1 MMQLKSNLQ
10 IAANNLQ
17 MEDTIAAKSKSS
29 LELSEKSVCIQKPYQ
44 YRCSLQTYE
53 HSKPQQC

>member
-10 IAANNLQ
+10 IAANNH
-17 MEDTIAAKSKSS
+17 MEDTNAANSKSP